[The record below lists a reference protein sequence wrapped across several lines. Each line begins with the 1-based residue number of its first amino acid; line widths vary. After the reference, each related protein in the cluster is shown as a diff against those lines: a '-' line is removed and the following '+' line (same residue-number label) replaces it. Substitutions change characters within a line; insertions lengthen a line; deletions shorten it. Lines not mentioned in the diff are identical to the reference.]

1 MTKEEIIESVEK
13 RVEEELKGKYSPD
26 MFGYLNFFEA
36 RKKEILKDE
45 FGIDFMTVQEK
56 HPSEMID

>member
-1 MTKEEIIESVEK
+1 MTKEEINEIVEK

-26 MFGYLNFFEA
+26 MFGYLNIFET
-36 RKKEILKDE
+36 RKKEILKEE
-45 FGIDFMTVQEK
+45 FGIDVVTTQEK